1 MAVELFHNDMST
13 CSQKVRLAL
22 AEKGIEWTG
31 VELDLRA
38 GDQHQPGYLS
48 LNANG
53 VVPTIRH
60 DGTVVIESTV
70 INEYIDEAF
79 EGAPLKPADGH
90 ARARMRLWTKQ
101 LDEGVHA
108 ATGVLSSCIAFRFQ
122 QFENRTREEVVA
134 HIERIPDPAKRERQ
148 FENILKGPESSYFPG
163 GVRRFARLLGDLNAA
178 LQSGDWLAGADYSL
192 ADIGYTPYMVRLEHL
207 QLAWMWDDKP
217 ELAAWF
223 GRLRSRP
230 SFKAAVTDWFNPKY
244 LPLMAEKGAG
254 ARAQI
259 EAIVAEM

>member
-1 MAVELFHNDMST
+1 MALELFHNDMST

-31 VELDLRA
+31 HELDLRA
-38 GDQHQPGYLS
+38 GDQHQPDYLK
-48 LNANG
+48 LNPGG

-70 INEYIDEAF
+70 INEYLDDAF
-79 EGAPLKPADGH
+79 EGTPLRPSDGH

-122 QFENRTREEVVA
+122 HFENRTREEVEA
-134 HIERIPDPAKRERQ
+134 HIDRIPDPAKRGRQ
-148 FENILKGPESSYFPG
+148 RENILKGPDSSYFSDA
-163 GVRRFARLLGDLNAA
+163 VRRFARLLNDLDAA
-178 LQSGDWLAGADYSL
+178 LRDGDWLAGGAFSL
-192 ADIGYTPYMVRLEHL
+192 ADIAYTPYMVRLDHL

-217 ELAAWF
+217 RLAAWVE
-223 GRLRSRP
+223 RLQARP
-230 SFKAAVTDWFNPKY
+230 GFRVAVADWFNPAY
-244 LPLMAEKGAG
+244 LPLMEEKGAQ
-254 ARAQI
+254 ARPRI
-259 EAIVAEM
+259 EAILAEG

>member
-1 MAVELFHNDMST
+1 M
-13 CSQKVRLAL
+13 
-22 AEKGIEWTG
+22 
-31 VELDLRA
+31 
-38 GDQHQPGYLS
+38 
-48 LNANG
+48 
-53 VVPTIRH
+53 
-60 DGTVVIESTV
+60 
-70 INEYIDEAF
+70 
-79 EGAPLKPADGH
+79 
-90 ARARMRLWTKQ
+90 
-101 LDEGVHA
+101 
-108 ATGVLSSCIAFRFQ
+108 
-122 QFENRTREEVVA
+122 VA
-134 HIERIPDPAKRERQ
+134 HIERIPDPTKRERQ